1 MLGTFIT
8 RCRGGSYVKALIVD
22 ALASGKGER
31 KATKDAIG
39 AGPRTVAGIF
49 ESNDIEASII
59 EAETILTGDLPIGFN
74 LLLVSGMTGDI
85 PSIRKVVSHWEG
97 GPALIGGPV
106 TSDPEQAL
114 RRTGC
119 DLAVVGEGE
128 ETLSELLDAGL
139 AGGEL
144 PDEDSLRKIRGLAFK
159 TGSSVEMTQ
168 LRRVI
173 PRQTFDGYKPS
184 TSTIKGYTLYRS
196 ARVYVEVLRGCS
208 NYHRSLLG
216 GNCESCGV
224 CRKGTLLERYD
235 CPIGTPPGCGYCS
248 VPSLYGPPKSR
259 LSYGIKNEIV
269 ALLKEGVSRV
279 VLSAPCFLDYGRDL
293 LVEPEPLTDPR
304 NPEPNYGEIE
314 ELLSSLMDIPRM
326 RDETA
331 AIMIENIKASL
342 VTEKAARLLGKY
354 LAGTPVSI
362 GFETGSKFHS
372 ELMGRPS
379 TPRETLTA
387 IKRLKKAGMKPY
399 VYFIHGLPGQSE
411 ETVDET
417 VKAIEDSREEGAERI
432 ILYRF
437 QSLPMSAFHSYPSAP
452 PNVSDPG
459 SRRIHEAAV
468 KTNIEAK
475 ESMVGKVIRVVVAER
490 YDRNRRQLVAY
501 PLKHGPVV
509 LIESPESLEGRVIDV
524 EVTGVASERIVNGR
538 PVAMF

>member
-1 MLGTFIT
+1 M
-8 RCRGGSYVKALIVD
+8 KALIVD

-31 KATKDAIG
+31 KATRDAIG
-39 AGPRTVAGIF
+39 AGPRAVAGIF
-49 ESNDIEASII
+49 ESRDIEASII
-59 EAETILTGDLPIGFN
+59 EAETILTGDFPSGFN

-85 PSIRKVVSHWEG
+85 PSIRKVVSRWKG

-119 DLAVVGEGE
+119 DLAVIGEGE

-139 AGGEL
+139 ASGEL
-144 PDEDSLRKIRGLAFK
+144 PNEDSLRKIRGLAFK
-159 TGSSVEMTQ
+159 TRSGVEMTQ
-168 LRRVI
+168 LRRVM
-173 PRQTFDGYKPS
+173 PRQIFDRYKPS

-216 GNCESCGV
+216 GDCESCGV
-224 CRKGTLLERYD
+224 CRRGSLLERYD

-259 LSYGIKNEIV
+259 SAGGIKEEVV
-269 ALLKEGVSRV
+269 ALLEEGVSRV

-304 NPEPNYGEIE
+304 SPEPNYGEIE
-314 ELLSSLMDIPRM
+314 KLLSSLMDIPRM
-326 RDETA
+326 KEETA

-342 VTEKAARLLGKY
+342 VTEKAAKLLGKY

-362 GFETGSKFHS
+362 GFETGSEAHS

-387 IKRLKKAGMKPY
+387 IGRLRRAGMKPY
-399 VYFIHGLPGQSE
+399 VYFIHGLPGQTD

-417 VKAIEDSREEGAERI
+417 VKAIENSMGRGGGAHHTIQVPVPADVRLQFVPIGAPERQ
-432 ILYRF
+432 R
-437 QSLPMSAFHSYPSAP
+437 
-452 PNVSDPG
+452 PG
-459 SRRIHEAAV
+459 EQENPR
-468 KTNIEAK
+468 
-475 ESMVGKVIRVVVAER
+475 
-490 YDRNRRQLVAY
+490 
-501 PLKHGPVV
+501 
-509 LIESPESLEGRVIDV
+509 GR
-524 EVTGVASERIVNGR
+524 S
-538 PVAMF
+538 

>member
-1 MLGTFIT
+1 M
-8 RCRGGSYVKALIVD
+8 KALIVD

-31 KATKDAIG
+31 KATRDAIG
-39 AGPRTVAGIF
+39 AGPRAVAGIL
-49 ESNDIEASII
+49 ESKDIGASII
-59 EAETILTGDLPIGFN
+59 EAETILNGDFLSGFN

-85 PSIRKVVSHWEG
+85 PSIRKVISRWKG
-97 GPALIGGPV
+97 GPSLIGGPI

-119 DLAVVGEGE
+119 ELAVVGEGE

-139 AGGEL
+139 ARGRI

-159 TGSSVEMTQ
+159 TGGSVEMTQ

-173 PRQTFDGYKPS
+173 PRQNFDIYKPS

-216 GNCESCGV
+216 GDCESCGV
-224 CRKGTLLERYD
+224 CRKGSLLERYD

-259 LSYGIKNEIV
+259 SSGVIKDEVV
-269 ALLKEGVSRV
+269 ALLKEGVTRI

-304 NPEPNYGEIE
+304 SPESNYNEIE
-314 ELLSSLMDIPRM
+314 KLLFSLMEIPRM
-326 RDETA
+326 RNETA

-362 GFETGSKFHS
+362 GFETGSEAHS

-387 IKRLKKAGMKPY
+387 IGRLRKAGMKPY
-399 VYFIHGLPGQSE
+399 VYFIHGLPGQTE
-411 ETVDET
+411 ETVNET
-417 VKAIEDSREEGAERI
+417 VKAIEDSRDEGAERI

-437 QSLPMSAFHSYPSAP
+437 QSLPMSAFSAYPSAP
-452 PNVSDPG
+452 PNVSDSG
-459 SRRIHEAAV
+459 SSRIHEAAA
-468 KTNIEAK
+468 KANMGAK

-509 LIESPESLEGRVIDV
+509 LIESPEPLEGRVIDV